1 MSELKSELKRLRD
14 ENDKYLMRISELSFD
29 NARMTSSMQEMEKKL
44 AAQPATSGAKP
55 VQQYPNVYR
64 GVRISRN
71 GYSDWN

>member
-44 AAQPATSGAKP
+44 AAA
-55 VQQYPNVYR
+55 
-64 GVRISRN
+64 
-71 GYSDWN
+71 